1 MAVSQSMEAL
11 KIANHYRLAC
21 YAERERLKAL
31 EPDENKREL
40 AALLVDTH
48 EPALLSGRVADY
60 LMCGHRYGPSTVT
73 RILKRAD
80 IRRTGVRLRDLTPRQ
95 RAVLADAVLPAERS
109 AA

>member
-11 KIANHYRLAC
+11 KVANHYRLAC
-21 YAERERLKAL
+21 YAERERLRAL
-31 EPDENKREL
+31 KPDENKRQL
-40 AALLVDTH
+40 AELLVDAD

-60 LMCGHRYGPSTVT
+60 LMCGYRYGPRTVT
-73 RILKRAD
+73 RMLQKAD